1 MGLQKMIKNSSQLS
15 ENKIQ
20 NTIVENFDEIAPFY
34 YKLLSEWTN
43 SSYETF
49 QDIDK
54 YLIILYLINKDFD
67 YYIQNGL
74 VESYDTFFLYDKSLE
89 LDRINII
96 EISKNLIIPK
106 ESARRKILRLEE
118 FGVLKK
124 IGKKIY
130 IDRSAFR
137 LVQPKNTLQNL
148 CALLSK
154 IAEICEKNNL
164 INKSKQ
170 FDEISN
176 EIKNNFTYC
185 WYFFLEFIF
194 IFTNR
199 WKKQVGDL
207 EIFSVGM
214 VIMWHSLVTKSY
226 EANGWNFSKWKKNK
240 IIVPETGVNTMSI
253 SEITHIPRPTVV
265 RKLKYLIK
273 NNFLHINNKKLISID
288 IKGNTYKRST
298 NLQNQNMISLSN
310 FIFRVFNQIKVINSN

>member
-1 MGLQKMIKNSSQLS
+1 MGLRKMITNSSKIS
-15 ENKIQ
+15 ENEIHKI
-20 NTIVENFDEIAPFY
+20 IVENFDEIAPIY
-34 YKLLSEWTN
+34 YKLLSEWAN
-43 SSYETF
+43 SSYNKF
-49 QDIDK
+49 QDIEK

-67 YYIQNGL
+67 YYIKNKL
-74 VESYDTFFLYDKSLE
+74 VESYETFFLYDKSLE

-96 EISKNLIIPK
+96 EISKNLNIPK

-130 IDRSAFR
+130 IDRSAFK

-148 CALLSK
+148 SALLSK
-154 IAEICEKNNL
+154 IAELCEKNNL
-164 INKSKQ
+164 INQSKQ

-185 WYFFLEFIF
+185 WYYFFEFIF

-226 EANGWNFSKWKKNK
+226 QANGWNFSKWKKIK
-240 IIVPETGVNTMSI
+240 IKVPETGVNTMSI
-253 SEITHIPRPTVV
+253 SEITNIPRPTVV
-265 RKLKYLIK
+265 RKLNYLLKNKYISV
-273 NNFLHINNKKLISID
+273 NKKKLFNVNMQD
-288 IKGNTYKRST
+288 KTLTDTIK
-298 NLQNQNMISLSN
+298 LQEKNVVSLAYLV
-310 FIFRVFNQIKVINSN
+310 FKIFNQINIK

>member
-1 MGLQKMIKNSSQLS
+1 MGLRKMITNSSQLS
-15 ENKIQ
+15 EKKIHKI
-20 NTIVENFDEIAPFY
+20 IVENFDEIAPIY
-34 YKLLSEWTN
+34 YKLLSEWVN
-43 SSYETF
+43 SSYDKF
-49 QDIDK
+49 QDIEK

-67 YYIQNGL
+67 YYIKNGL

-96 EISKNLIIPK
+96 EISKNLNIPK
-106 ESARRKILRLEE
+106 ESTRRKILRLEE

-130 IDRSAFR
+130 IDRSAFK
-137 LVQPKNTLQNL
+137 LVQPKNTLQNFS
-148 CALLSK
+148 ALLAK

-164 INKSKQ
+164 ISQSKQ

-185 WYFFLEFIF
+185 WYYFFEFIF

-214 VIMWHSLVTKSY
+214 VIMWHSLVKKSY
-226 EANGWNFSKWKKNK
+226 QENGWNFSNWKKNK
-240 IIVPETGVNTMSI
+240 IKVPETGVNTMSI
-253 SEITHIPRPTVV
+253 SEITNIPRPTVV
-265 RKLKYLIK
+265 RKLNYLLKNKYISV
-273 NNFLHINNKKLISID
+273 NKKKLFNVNMQD
-288 IKGNTYKRST
+288 KTLADTIK
-298 NLQNQNMISLSN
+298 LQEKNVISLAHLV
-310 FIFRVFNQIKVINSN
+310 FKIFHQINIK

>member
-1 MGLQKMIKNSSQLS
+1 MGLRKMITNSSKIS
-15 ENKIQ
+15 ESEIHKI
-20 NTIVENFDEIAPFY
+20 IVENFDEIAPIY
-34 YKLLSEWTN
+34 YKLLSEWAN
-43 SSYETF
+43 SSYNKF
-49 QDIDK
+49 QDIEK

-67 YYIQNGL
+67 YYIKNEL

-96 EISKNLIIPK
+96 EISKNLNIPK

-130 IDRSAFR
+130 IDRSAFK

-148 CALLSK
+148 SALLSK
-154 IAEICEKNNL
+154 IAELCEKNNL
-164 INKSKQ
+164 INQSKQ

-185 WYFFLEFIF
+185 WYYFFEFIF

-226 EANGWNFSKWKKNK
+226 QANGWNFSKWKKIK
-240 IIVPETGVNTMSI
+240 IKVPETGVNTMSI
-253 SEITHIPRPTVV
+253 SEITNIPRPTVV
-265 RKLKYLIK
+265 RKLNYLLKNKYISV
-273 NNFLHINNKKLISID
+273 NKKKLFNVNMQD
-288 IKGNTYKRST
+288 KTLTDTIK
-298 NLQNQNMISLSN
+298 LQEKNVVSLAYLV
-310 FIFRVFNQIKVINSN
+310 FKIFNQINIK

>member
-1 MGLQKMIKNSSQLS
+1 MITNSSQIS
-15 ENKIQ
+15 ENKIHKI
-20 NTIVENFDEIAPFY
+20 IVENFDEIAPIY
-34 YKLLSEWTN
+34 YKLLSEWAN
-43 SSYETF
+43 SSFNKF
-49 QDIDK
+49 QDIEK

-67 YYIQNGL
+67 YYIKNEL

-96 EISKNLIIPK
+96 EISKNLNIPK

-130 IDRSAFR
+130 IDRSAFK
-137 LVQPKNTLQNL
+137 LVQPKNTLQNFS
-148 CALLSK
+148 ALLAK

-164 INKSKQ
+164 ISQSKQ

-185 WYFFLEFIF
+185 WYYFFEFIF

-226 EANGWNFSKWKKNK
+226 QANGWNFSKWKKIK
-240 IIVPETGVNTMSI
+240 IKVPETGVNTMSI
-253 SEITHIPRPTVV
+253 SEITNIPRPTVV
-265 RKLKYLIK
+265 RKLNYLLKNKYISV
-273 NNFLHINNKKLISID
+273 NKKKLFNVNMQD
-288 IKGNTYKRST
+288 KTLTDTIK
-298 NLQNQNMISLSN
+298 LQEKNVVSLAYLV
-310 FIFRVFNQIKVINSN
+310 FKIFNQINIK

>member
-1 MGLQKMIKNSSQLS
+1 MITNSSQIS
-15 ENKIQ
+15 ENKIHKI
-20 NTIVENFDEIAPFY
+20 IVENFDEIAPIY
-34 YKLLSEWTN
+34 YKLLSEWAN
-43 SSYETF
+43 SSYNKF
-49 QDIDK
+49 QDIEK

-67 YYIQNGL
+67 YYIKNEL

-96 EISKNLIIPK
+96 EISKNLNIPK

-130 IDRSAFR
+130 IDRSAFK

-148 CALLSK
+148 SALLSK
-154 IAEICEKNNL
+154 IAELCEKNKL
-164 INKSKQ
+164 INQSKQ

-185 WYFFLEFIF
+185 WYYFFEFIF

-199 WKKQVGDL
+199 WKEQVGDL

-214 VIMWHSLVTKSY
+214 VIMWHSLVKKSY
-226 EANGWNFSKWKKNK
+226 QENGWNFSNWKKNK
-240 IIVPETGVNTMSI
+240 IKVPETGVNTMSI
-253 SEITHIPRPTVV
+253 SEITNIPRPTVV
-265 RKLKYLIK
+265 RKLNYLLKNKYIS
-273 NNFLHINNKKLISID
+273 INKKKLFNVNMQDKTLID
-288 IKGNTYKRST
+288 TIK
-298 NLQNQNMISLSN
+298 LQEKNVISLAHLV
-310 FIFRVFNQIKVINSN
+310 FKIFHQINIK

>member
-1 MGLQKMIKNSSQLS
+1 MITNSSKLS
-15 ENKIQ
+15 EKTIHKI
-20 NTIVENFDEIAPFY
+20 IVENFDEIAPIY
-34 YKLLSEWTN
+34 YKLLSEWAN
-43 SSYETF
+43 SSYNKF
-49 QDIDK
+49 QDIEK

-67 YYIQNGL
+67 YYIKNEL

-96 EISKNLIIPK
+96 EISKNLNIPK

-130 IDRSAFR
+130 IDRSAFK

-148 CALLSK
+148 SALLSK
-154 IAEICEKNNL
+154 IAELCEKNNL
-164 INKSKQ
+164 INQSKQ

-185 WYFFLEFIF
+185 WYYFFEFIF

-226 EANGWNFSKWKKNK
+226 QANGWNFSKWKKIK
-240 IIVPETGVNTMSI
+240 IKVPETGVNTMSI
-253 SEITHIPRPTVV
+253 SEITNIPRPTVV
-265 RKLKYLIK
+265 RKLNYLLKNKYISV
-273 NNFLHINNKKLISID
+273 NKKKLFNVNMQD
-288 IKGNTYKRST
+288 KTLTDTIK
-298 NLQNQNMISLSN
+298 LQEKNVVSLAYLV
-310 FIFRVFNQIKVINSN
+310 FKIFNQINIK

>member
-1 MGLQKMIKNSSQLS
+1 MITNSSKIS
-15 ENKIQ
+15 ENEIHKI
-20 NTIVENFDEIAPFY
+20 IVENFDEIAPIY
-34 YKLLSEWTN
+34 YKLLSEWAN
-43 SSYETF
+43 SSYNKF
-49 QDIDK
+49 QDIEK

-67 YYIQNGL
+67 YYIKNEL

-96 EISKNLIIPK
+96 EISKNLNIPK

-130 IDRSAFR
+130 IDRSAFK

-148 CALLSK
+148 SALLSK
-154 IAEICEKNNL
+154 IAELCEKNNL
-164 INKSKQ
+164 INQSKQ

-185 WYFFLEFIF
+185 WYYFFEFIF

-226 EANGWNFSKWKKNK
+226 QANGWNFSKWKKIK
-240 IIVPETGVNTMSI
+240 IKVPETGVNTMSI
-253 SEITHIPRPTVV
+253 SEITNIPRPTVV
-265 RKLKYLIK
+265 RKLNYLLKNKYISV
-273 NNFLHINNKKLISID
+273 NKKKLFNVNMQD
-288 IKGNTYKRST
+288 KTLTDTIK
-298 NLQNQNMISLSN
+298 LQEKNVVSLAYLV
-310 FIFRVFNQIKVINSN
+310 FKIFNQINIK

>member
-1 MGLQKMIKNSSQLS
+1 MITNSSQIN
-15 ENKIQ
+15 ENKIHKI
-20 NTIVENFDEIAPFY
+20 IVENFDEIAPIY
-34 YKLLSEWTN
+34 YKLLSEWAN
-43 SSYETF
+43 SSYNKF
-49 QDIDK
+49 QDIEK

-67 YYIQNGL
+67 YYIKNGL

-96 EISKNLIIPK
+96 EISKNLNIPK
-106 ESARRKILRLEE
+106 ESTRRKILRLEE

-130 IDRSAFR
+130 IDRSAFK
-137 LVQPKNTLQNL
+137 LVQPKNTLQNFS
-148 CALLSK
+148 ALLAK

-164 INKSKQ
+164 ISQSKQ

-185 WYFFLEFIF
+185 WYYFFEFIF

-226 EANGWNFSKWKKNK
+226 QANGWNFSKWKKIK
-240 IIVPETGVNTMSI
+240 IKVPETGVNTMSI
-253 SEITHIPRPTVV
+253 SEITNIPRPTVV
-265 RKLKYLIK
+265 RKLNYLLKNKYISV
-273 NNFLHINNKKLISID
+273 NKKKLFNVNMQD
-288 IKGNTYKRST
+288 KTLTDTIK
-298 NLQNQNMISLSN
+298 LQEKNVVSLAYLV
-310 FIFRVFNQIKVINSN
+310 FKIFNQINIK

>member
-1 MGLQKMIKNSSQLS
+1 MITNSSKIS
-15 ENKIQ
+15 ENEIHKI
-20 NTIVENFDEIAPFY
+20 IVENFDEIAPIY
-34 YKLLSEWTN
+34 YKLLSEWAN
-43 SSYETF
+43 SSYNKF
-49 QDIDK
+49 QDIEK

-67 YYIQNGL
+67 YYIKNEL

-96 EISKNLIIPK
+96 EISKNLNIPK

-130 IDRSAFR
+130 IDRSAFK

-148 CALLSK
+148 SSLLSK
-154 IAEICEKNNL
+154 IAELCEKNKL
-164 INKSKQ
+164 INQSKQ

-185 WYFFLEFIF
+185 WYYFFEFIF

-214 VIMWHSLVTKSY
+214 VIMWHSLVKKSY
-226 EANGWNFSKWKKNK
+226 QENGWNFSNWKKNK
-240 IIVPETGVNTMSI
+240 IKVPETGVNTMSI
-253 SEITHIPRPTVV
+253 SEITNIPRPTVV
-265 RKLKYLIK
+265 RKLNYLLKNKYISV
-273 NNFLHINNKKLISID
+273 NKKKLFNVNMQD
-288 IKGNTYKRST
+288 KTLTDTIK
-298 NLQNQNMISLSN
+298 LQEKNVISLAHLV
-310 FIFRVFNQIKVINSN
+310 FKIFHQINIK

>member
-1 MGLQKMIKNSSQLS
+1 MITNSSQIN
-15 ENKIQ
+15 ENKIHKI
-20 NTIVENFDEIAPFY
+20 IVENFDEIAPIY
-34 YKLLSEWTN
+34 YKLLSEWAN
-43 SSYETF
+43 SSYNKF
-49 QDIDK
+49 QDIEK

-67 YYIQNGL
+67 YYIKNEL

-96 EISKNLIIPK
+96 EISKNLNIPK
-106 ESARRKILRLEE
+106 ESTRRKILRLEE
-118 FGVLKK
+118 FGVIKK

-130 IDRSAFR
+130 IDRSAFK

-148 CALLSK
+148 SALLSK
-154 IAEICEKNNL
+154 IAELCEKNNL
-164 INKSKQ
+164 INQSKQ

-185 WYFFLEFIF
+185 WYYFFEFIF

-226 EANGWNFSKWKKNK
+226 QANGWNFSKWKKIK
-240 IIVPETGVNTMSI
+240 IKVPETGVNTMSI
-253 SEITHIPRPTVV
+253 SEITNIPRPTVV
-265 RKLKYLIK
+265 RKLNYLLKNKYISV
-273 NNFLHINNKKLISID
+273 NKKKLFNVNMQD
-288 IKGNTYKRST
+288 KTLTDTIK
-298 NLQNQNMISLSN
+298 LQEKNIVSLAYLV
-310 FIFRVFNQIKVINSN
+310 FKIFNQINIK

>member
-1 MGLQKMIKNSSQLS
+1 MGLRKMITNSSKIS
-15 ENKIQ
+15 ENEIHKI
-20 NTIVENFDEIAPFY
+20 IVENFDEIAPIY
-34 YKLLSEWTN
+34 YKLLSEWAN
-43 SSYETF
+43 SSYDKF
-49 QDIDK
+49 QDIEK

-67 YYIQNGL
+67 YYIKNGL

-96 EISKNLIIPK
+96 EISKNLNIPK
-106 ESARRKILRLEE
+106 ESTRRKILRLEE

-130 IDRSAFR
+130 IDRSAFK
-137 LVQPKNTLQNL
+137 LVQPKNTLQNFS
-148 CALLSK
+148 ALLAK

-164 INKSKQ
+164 ISQSKQ

-185 WYFFLEFIF
+185 WYYFFEFIF

-226 EANGWNFSKWKKNK
+226 QANRWNFSKWKKIK
-240 IIVPETGVNTMSI
+240 IKVPETGVNTMSI
-253 SEITHIPRPTVV
+253 SEITNIPRPTVV
-265 RKLKYLIK
+265 RKLNYLLKNKYISV
-273 NNFLHINNKKLISID
+273 NKKKLFNVNMQD
-288 IKGNTYKRST
+288 KTLTDTIK
-298 NLQNQNMISLSN
+298 LQEKNVVSLAYLV
-310 FIFRVFNQIKVINSN
+310 FKIFNQINIK

>member
-1 MGLQKMIKNSSQLS
+1 MGLRKMITNSSQLS
-15 ENKIQ
+15 EKKIHKI
-20 NTIVENFDEIAPFY
+20 IVENFDEIAPIY
-34 YKLLSEWTN
+34 YKLLSEWVN
-43 SSYETF
+43 SSYDKF
-49 QDIDK
+49 QDIEK

-67 YYIQNGL
+67 YYIKNEL

-96 EISKNLIIPK
+96 EISKNLNIPK

-130 IDRSAFR
+130 IDRSAFK
-137 LVQPKNTLQNL
+137 LVQPKNTLQNFS
-148 CALLSK
+148 ALLAK

-164 INKSKQ
+164 ISQSKQ

-185 WYFFLEFIF
+185 WYYFFEFIF

-214 VIMWHSLVTKSY
+214 VIMWHSLVKKSY
-226 EANGWNFSKWKKNK
+226 QENGWNFSNWKKNK
-240 IIVPETGVNTMSI
+240 IKVPEAGVNTMSI
-253 SEITHIPRPTVV
+253 SEITNIPRPTVV
-265 RKLKYLIK
+265 RKLNYLLKNKYIS
-273 NNFLHINNKKLISID
+273 INKKKLFNVNMQDKTLID
-288 IKGNTYKRST
+288 TIK
-298 NLQNQNMISLSN
+298 LQEKNVISLAHLV
-310 FIFRVFNQIKVINSN
+310 FKIFHQINIK

>member
-1 MGLQKMIKNSSQLS
+1 MITNSSKIS
-15 ENKIQ
+15 ENEIHKI
-20 NTIVENFDEIAPFY
+20 IVENFDEIAPIY
-34 YKLLSEWTN
+34 YKLLSEWAN
-43 SSYETF
+43 SSYNKF
-49 QDIDK
+49 QDIEK

-67 YYIQNGL
+67 YYIKNEL

-96 EISKNLIIPK
+96 EISKNLNIPK

-130 IDRSAFR
+130 IDRSAFK
-137 LVQPKNTLQNL
+137 LVQPKNTLQNFS
-148 CALLSK
+148 ALLAK

-164 INKSKQ
+164 ISQSKQ

-185 WYFFLEFIF
+185 WYYFFEFIF

-207 EIFSVGM
+207 EIFSVGI

-226 EANGWNFSKWKKNK
+226 QANGWNFTKWKKNK
-240 IIVPETGVNTMSI
+240 IKVPETGVNTMSI
-253 SEITHIPRPTVV
+253 SEITNIPRPTVV
-265 RKLKYLIK
+265 RKLNYLLKNKYISV
-273 NNFLHINNKKLISID
+273 NKKKLFNVNMQD
-288 IKGNTYKRST
+288 KTLTDTIK
-298 NLQNQNMISLSN
+298 LQEKNVVSLAYLV
-310 FIFRVFNQIKVINSN
+310 FKIFNQINIK

>member
-1 MGLQKMIKNSSQLS
+1 MITNSSKLS
-15 ENKIQ
+15 EKTIHKI
-20 NTIVENFDEIAPFY
+20 IVENFDEIAPIY
-34 YKLLSEWTN
+34 YKLLSEWAN
-43 SSYETF
+43 SSFNKF

-67 YYIQNGL
+67 YYIKNEL

-96 EISKNLIIPK
+96 EISKNLNIPK

-130 IDRSAFR
+130 IDRSAFK

-148 CALLSK
+148 SSLLSK
-154 IAEICEKNNL
+154 IAELCEKNNL
-164 INKSKQ
+164 INQSKQ

-185 WYFFLEFIF
+185 WYYFFEFIF

-226 EANGWNFSKWKKNK
+226 QANGWNFSKWKKIK
-240 IIVPETGVNTMSI
+240 IKVPETGVNTMSI
-253 SEITHIPRPTVV
+253 SEITNIPRPTVV
-265 RKLKYLIK
+265 RKLNYLLKNKYISV
-273 NNFLHINNKKLISID
+273 NKKKLFNVNMQD
-288 IKGNTYKRST
+288 KTLTDTIK
-298 NLQNQNMISLSN
+298 LQEKNVVSLAYLV
-310 FIFRVFNQIKVINSN
+310 FKIFNQINIK

>member
-1 MGLQKMIKNSSQLS
+1 MITNSSKIS
-15 ENKIQ
+15 ENEIHKI
-20 NTIVENFDEIAPFY
+20 IVENFDEIAPIY
-34 YKLLSEWTN
+34 YKLLSEWAN
-43 SSYETF
+43 SSYNKF
-49 QDIDK
+49 QDIEK

-67 YYIQNGL
+67 YYIKNGL

-96 EISKNLIIPK
+96 EISKNLNIPK
-106 ESARRKILRLEE
+106 ESTRRKILRLEE

-130 IDRSAFR
+130 IDRSAFK
-137 LVQPKNTLQNL
+137 LVQPKNTLQNFS
-148 CALLSK
+148 ALLAK

-164 INKSKQ
+164 ISQSKQ

-185 WYFFLEFIF
+185 WYYFFEFIF

-226 EANGWNFSKWKKNK
+226 QANGWNFSKWKKIK
-240 IIVPETGVNTMSI
+240 IKVPETGVNTMSI
-253 SEITHIPRPTVV
+253 SEITNIPRPTVV
-265 RKLKYLIK
+265 RKLNYLLKNKYISV
-273 NNFLHINNKKLISID
+273 NKKKLFNVNMQD
-288 IKGNTYKRST
+288 KTLTDTIK
-298 NLQNQNMISLSN
+298 LQEKNVVSLAYLV
-310 FIFRVFNQIKVINSN
+310 FKIFNQINIK

>member
-1 MGLQKMIKNSSQLS
+1 MITNSSKIS
-15 ENKIQ
+15 ENEIHKI
-20 NTIVENFDEIAPFY
+20 IVENFDEIAPIY
-34 YKLLSEWTN
+34 YKLLSEWAN
-43 SSYETF
+43 SSYNKF
-49 QDIDK
+49 QDIEK

-67 YYIQNGL
+67 YYIKNEL

-96 EISKNLIIPK
+96 EISKNLNIPK

-130 IDRSAFR
+130 IDRSAFK

-148 CALLSK
+148 SSLLSK
-154 IAEICEKNNL
+154 IAELCEKNKL
-164 INKSKQ
+164 INQSKQ

-185 WYFFLEFIF
+185 WYYFFEFIF

-226 EANGWNFSKWKKNK
+226 QANGWNFSKWKKIK
-240 IIVPETGVNTMSI
+240 IKVPETGVNTMSI
-253 SEITHIPRPTVV
+253 SEITNIPRPTVV
-265 RKLKYLIK
+265 RKLNYLLKNKYISV
-273 NNFLHINNKKLISID
+273 NKKKLFNVNMQD
-288 IKGNTYKRST
+288 KTLTDTIKLQEKNVVSLTYLVFK
-298 NLQNQNMISLSN
+298 I
-310 FIFRVFNQIKVINSN
+310 FNQINIK

>member
-1 MGLQKMIKNSSQLS
+1 MGLRKMITNSSKIS
-15 ENKIQ
+15 ENEIHKI
-20 NTIVENFDEIAPFY
+20 IVENFDEIAPIY
-34 YKLLSEWTN
+34 YKLLSEWAN
-43 SSYETF
+43 SSYNKF
-49 QDIDK
+49 QDIEK

-67 YYIQNGL
+67 YYIKNEL

-96 EISKNLIIPK
+96 EISKNLNIPK

-130 IDRSAFR
+130 IDRSAFK

-148 CALLSK
+148 SSLLSK
-154 IAEICEKNNL
+154 IAELCEKNKL
-164 INKSKQ
+164 INQSKQ

-185 WYFFLEFIF
+185 WYYFFEFIF

-226 EANGWNFSKWKKNK
+226 QANGWNFSKWKKIK
-240 IIVPETGVNTMSI
+240 IKVPETGVNTMSI
-253 SEITHIPRPTVV
+253 SEITNIPRPTVV
-265 RKLKYLIK
+265 RKLNYLLKNKYISV
-273 NNFLHINNKKLISID
+273 NKKKLFNVNMQD
-288 IKGNTYKRST
+288 KTLTDTIKLQEKNVVSLTYLVFK
-298 NLQNQNMISLSN
+298 I
-310 FIFRVFNQIKVINSN
+310 FNQINIK

>member
-1 MGLQKMIKNSSQLS
+1 MGLRKMITNSSQLS
-15 ENKIQ
+15 EKKIHKI
-20 NTIVENFDEIAPFY
+20 IVENFDEIAPIY
-34 YKLLSEWTN
+34 YKLLSEWVN
-43 SSYETF
+43 SSYDKF
-49 QDIDK
+49 QDIEK

-67 YYIQNGL
+67 YYIKNGL

-96 EISKNLIIPK
+96 EISKNLNIPK

-130 IDRSAFR
+130 IDRSAFK
-137 LVQPKNTLQNL
+137 LVQPKNTLQNFS
-148 CALLSK
+148 ALLAK

-164 INKSKQ
+164 ISQSKQ

-185 WYFFLEFIF
+185 WYYFFEFIF

-226 EANGWNFSKWKKNK
+226 QANGWNFSKWKKIK
-240 IIVPETGVNTMSI
+240 IKVPETGVNTMSI
-253 SEITHIPRPTVV
+253 SEITNIPRPTVV
-265 RKLKYLIK
+265 RKLNYLLKNKYISV
-273 NNFLHINNKKLISID
+273 NKKKLFNVNMQD
-288 IKGNTYKRST
+288 KTLTDTIK
-298 NLQNQNMISLSN
+298 LQEKNVVSLAYLV
-310 FIFRVFNQIKVINSN
+310 FKIFNQINIK

>member
-1 MGLQKMIKNSSQLS
+1 MGLRKMITNSSQIS
-15 ENKIQ
+15 ENKIHKI
-20 NTIVENFDEIAPFY
+20 IVENFDEIAPIY
-34 YKLLSEWTN
+34 YKLLSEWAN
-43 SSYETF
+43 SSYNKF
-49 QDIDK
+49 QDIEK

-67 YYIQNGL
+67 YYIRNEL

-96 EISKNLIIPK
+96 EISKNLNIPK

-130 IDRSAFR
+130 IDRSAFK

-148 CALLSK
+148 SALLSK
-154 IAEICEKNNL
+154 IAELCEKNNL
-164 INKSKQ
+164 INQSKQ

-176 EIKNNFTYC
+176 EIKYNFTYC
-185 WYFFLEFIF
+185 WYYFFEFIF

-226 EANGWNFSKWKKNK
+226 QANGWNFSKWKKIK
-240 IIVPETGVNTMSI
+240 IKVPETGVNTMSI
-253 SEITHIPRPTVV
+253 SEITNIPRPTVV
-265 RKLKYLIK
+265 RKLNYLLKNKYISV
-273 NNFLHINNKKLISID
+273 NKKKLFNVNMQD
-288 IKGNTYKRST
+288 KTLNDTIK
-298 NLQNQNMISLSN
+298 LQEKNVISLAYLV
-310 FIFRVFNQIKVINSN
+310 FKIFNQINIK

>member
-1 MGLQKMIKNSSQLS
+1 MITNSSKIS
-15 ENKIQ
+15 ENEIHKI
-20 NTIVENFDEIAPFY
+20 IVENFDEIAPIY
-34 YKLLSEWTN
+34 YKLLSEWAN
-43 SSYETF
+43 SSYNKF
-49 QDIDK
+49 QDIEK

-67 YYIQNGL
+67 YYIKNKL
-74 VESYDTFFLYDKSLE
+74 VESYETFFLYDKSLE

-96 EISKNLIIPK
+96 EISKNLNIPK

-130 IDRSAFR
+130 IDRSAFK

-148 CALLSK
+148 SALLSK
-154 IAEICEKNNL
+154 IAELCEKNNL
-164 INKSKQ
+164 INQSKQ

-185 WYFFLEFIF
+185 WYYFFEFIF

-226 EANGWNFSKWKKNK
+226 QANGWNFSKWKKIK
-240 IIVPETGVNTMSI
+240 IKVPETGVNTMSI
-253 SEITHIPRPTVV
+253 SEITNIPRPTVV
-265 RKLKYLIK
+265 RKLNYLLKNKYISV
-273 NNFLHINNKKLISID
+273 NKKKLFNVNMQD
-288 IKGNTYKRST
+288 KTLTDTIK
-298 NLQNQNMISLSN
+298 LQEKNVVSLAYLV
-310 FIFRVFNQIKVINSN
+310 FKIFNQINIK

>member
-1 MGLQKMIKNSSQLS
+1 MGLRKMITNSSKIS
-15 ENKIQ
+15 ENEIHKI
-20 NTIVENFDEIAPFY
+20 IVENFDEIAPIY
-34 YKLLSEWTN
+34 YKLLSEWAN
-43 SSYETF
+43 SSYNKF
-49 QDIDK
+49 QDIEK

-67 YYIQNGL
+67 YYIKNEL

-96 EISKNLIIPK
+96 EISKNLNIPK

-130 IDRSAFR
+130 IDRSAFK

-148 CALLSK
+148 SSLLSK
-154 IAEICEKNNL
+154 IAELCEKNKL
-164 INKSKQ
+164 INQSKQ

-185 WYFFLEFIF
+185 WYYFFEFIF

-226 EANGWNFSKWKKNK
+226 QANGWNFSKWKKIK
-240 IIVPETGVNTMSI
+240 IKVPETGVNTMSI
-253 SEITHIPRPTVV
+253 SEITNIPRPTVV
-265 RKLKYLIK
+265 RKLNYLLKNKYISV
-273 NNFLHINNKKLISID
+273 NKKKLFNVNMQD
-288 IKGNTYKRST
+288 KTLTDTIK
-298 NLQNQNMISLSN
+298 LQEKNVVSLAYLV
-310 FIFRVFNQIKVINSN
+310 FKIFNQINIK

>member
-1 MGLQKMIKNSSQLS
+1 MITNSSKLS
-15 ENKIQ
+15 EKTIHKI
-20 NTIVENFDEIAPFY
+20 IVENFDEIAPIY
-34 YKLLSEWTN
+34 YKLLSEWAN
-43 SSYETF
+43 SSYNKF
-49 QDIDK
+49 QDIEK

-67 YYIQNGL
+67 YYIKNEL

-96 EISKNLIIPK
+96 EISKNLNIPK

-130 IDRSAFR
+130 IDRSAFK

-148 CALLSK
+148 SSLLSK
-154 IAEICEKNNL
+154 IAELCEKNNL
-164 INKSKQ
+164 INQSKQ

-185 WYFFLEFIF
+185 WYYFFEFIF

-226 EANGWNFSKWKKNK
+226 QANGWNFSKWKKIK
-240 IIVPETGVNTMSI
+240 IKVPETGVNTMSI
-253 SEITHIPRPTVV
+253 SEITNIPRPTVV
-265 RKLKYLIK
+265 RKLNYLLKNKYISV
-273 NNFLHINNKKLISID
+273 NKKKLFNVNMQD
-288 IKGNTYKRST
+288 KTLTDTIK
-298 NLQNQNMISLSN
+298 LQEKNVVSLAYLV
-310 FIFRVFNQIKVINSN
+310 FKIFNQINIK

>member
-1 MGLQKMIKNSSQLS
+1 MGLRKMITNSSQIN
-15 ENKIQ
+15 ENKIHKI
-20 NTIVENFDEIAPFY
+20 IVENFDEIAPIY
-34 YKLLSEWTN
+34 YKLLSEWAN
-43 SSYETF
+43 SSYNKF
-49 QDIDK
+49 QDIEK

-67 YYIQNGL
+67 YYIKNEL

-96 EISKNLIIPK
+96 EISKNLNIPK
-106 ESARRKILRLEE
+106 ESTRRKILRLEE
-118 FGVLKK
+118 FGVIKK

-130 IDRSAFR
+130 IDRSAFK

-148 CALLSK
+148 SALLSK
-154 IAEICEKNNL
+154 IAELCEKNNL
-164 INKSKQ
+164 INQSKQ

-185 WYFFLEFIF
+185 WYYFFEFIF

-226 EANGWNFSKWKKNK
+226 QANGWNFSKWKKIK
-240 IIVPETGVNTMSI
+240 IKVPETGVNTMSI
-253 SEITHIPRPTVV
+253 SEITNIPRPTVV
-265 RKLKYLIK
+265 RKLNYLLKNKYISV
-273 NNFLHINNKKLISID
+273 NKKKLFNVNMQD
-288 IKGNTYKRST
+288 KTLTDTIK
-298 NLQNQNMISLSN
+298 LQEKNVVSLAYLV
-310 FIFRVFNQIKVINSN
+310 FKIFNQINIK

>member
-1 MGLQKMIKNSSQLS
+1 MGLRKMITNSSQIN
-15 ENKIQ
+15 ENKIHKI
-20 NTIVENFDEIAPFY
+20 IVENFDEIAPIY
-34 YKLLSEWTN
+34 YKLLSEWAN
-43 SSYETF
+43 SSYNKF
-49 QDIDK
+49 QDIEK

-67 YYIQNGL
+67 YYIKNKL
-74 VESYDTFFLYDKSLE
+74 VESYETFFLYDKSLE

-96 EISKNLIIPK
+96 EISKNLNIPK

-130 IDRSAFR
+130 IDRSAFK

-148 CALLSK
+148 SILLSK
-154 IAEICEKNNL
+154 IAGICKKNNL
-164 INKSKQ
+164 INQSKQ
-170 FDEISN
+170 FDDISN

-185 WYFFLEFIF
+185 WYYFFEFIF

-226 EANGWNFSKWKKNK
+226 QANGWNFSKWKKIK
-240 IIVPETGVNTMSI
+240 IKVPETGVNTMSI
-253 SEITHIPRPTVV
+253 SEITNIPRPTVV
-265 RKLKYLIK
+265 RKLNYLLKNKYISV
-273 NNFLHINNKKLISID
+273 NKKKLFNVNMQD
-288 IKGNTYKRST
+288 KTLTDTIK
-298 NLQNQNMISLSN
+298 LQEKNVVSLAYLV
-310 FIFRVFNQIKVINSN
+310 FKIFNQINIK